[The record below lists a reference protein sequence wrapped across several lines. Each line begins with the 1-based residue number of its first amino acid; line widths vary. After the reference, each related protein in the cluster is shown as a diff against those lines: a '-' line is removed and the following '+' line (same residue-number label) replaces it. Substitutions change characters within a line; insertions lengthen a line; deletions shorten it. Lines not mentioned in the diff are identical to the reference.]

1 MKNKRST
8 KEQSFCWQ
16 EKKVLRLF
24 RCLYV
29 GKELDRIRNLYLTLT
44 EIYSDFNGQD
54 IKYYTE
60 TIAKYSGLSK
70 GWIPKGLKI
79 LEELKVIELVEER
92 SKGKFKGKKLIFTP
106 ENVEEMEKFTG
117 EEEIDNEETI
127 TGETVT
133 EETIAEEIITGETI
147 TGKTI
152 TEETTTGKTITR
164 ETITGETITGETV
177 TGKTIT
183 GETIAEEIIT
193 GETIMGETITGKT
206 ITGETVAGFL
216 QTSEDIFVL
225 EDNKRLKDINNT
237 HTEGEKNIENR
248 ECKKDGMENTP
259 VEIQQILKK
268 YKELNLPDFD
278 YRPENYILLRA
289 YGELGAAKLFE
300 ALTLMSQSKFVKN
313 NMSVNAIFKVE
324 NLKKAINGNFKDKIY
339 KGKKSISDTKKEF
352 KEIEYEDSTGEFI
365 KGLLAKTSRGGVDE
379 EM

>member
-106 ENVEEMEKFTG
+106 ENVEEMEKFTR

-127 TGETVT
+127 AEETII
-133 EETIAEEIITGETI
+133 EETIAEEIIMG
-147 TGKTI
+147 
-152 TEETTTGKTITR
+152 
-164 ETITGETITGETV
+164 ETITGETIT
-177 TGKTIT
+177 
-183 GETIAEEIIT
+183 EEIIT
-193 GETIMGETITGKT
+193 GETIIGETITGKT

-248 ECKKDGMENTP
+248 ECKKVDMENTP

-278 YRPENYILLRA
+278 YRPENHILLRA
-289 YGELGAAKLFE
+289 YGELGAVKLFE

>member
-106 ENVEEMEKFTG
+106 ENVEEMEKFTR
-117 EEEIDNEETI
+117 EEEINNEETTTGETITGEIITEETI
-127 TGETVT
+127 TGETII
-133 EETIAEEIITGETI
+133 EETVTGKTITGETITEEIITGETI

-152 TEETTTGKTITR
+152 TEETTTGKTIT
-164 ETITGETITGETV
+164 GETI
-177 TGKTIT
+177 
-183 GETIAEEIIT
+183 
-193 GETIMGETITGKT
+193 
-206 ITGETVAGFL
+206 AGFL

-248 ECKKDGMENTP
+248 ECKKDDMENTP

>member
-106 ENVEEMEKFTG
+106 ENIEEMEKFTR

-127 TGETVT
+127 IEETVT
-133 EETIAEEIITGETI
+133 GKTITGETIAEEIITGETI
-147 TGKTI
+147 TEKTI
-152 TEETTTGKTITR
+152 A
-164 ETITGETITGETV
+164 GEI
-177 TGKTIT
+177 
-183 GETIAEEIIT
+183 IAEEIIT

-206 ITGETVAGFL
+206 ITGETVADFL

-248 ECKKDGMENTP
+248 ECKKVDMENTP

-289 YGELGAAKLFE
+289 YGELGATKLFE

>member
-106 ENVEEMEKFTG
+106 ENVEEMEKFTR

-127 TGETVT
+127 T
-133 EETIAEEIITGETI
+133 
-147 TGKTI
+147 
-152 TEETTTGKTITR
+152 EETTT
-164 ETITGETITGETV
+164 EE
-177 TGKTIT
+177 TIT
-183 GETIAEEIIT
+183 GETIAEETIT
-193 GETIMGETITGKT
+193 GETIIEETITGKT

>member
-106 ENVEEMEKFTG
+106 ENIEEMEKFTR

-127 TGETVT
+127 IE
-133 EETIAEEIITGETI
+133 
-147 TGKTI
+147 
-152 TEETTTGKTITR
+152 
-164 ETITGETITGETV
+164 ETV

-193 GETIMGETITGKT
+193 GETITEKTIAGEIIAEEIITGETITGKI

-248 ECKKDGMENTP
+248 ECKKDGMKNTP

-278 YRPENYILLRA
+278 YRPENHILLRA

>member
-1 MKNKRST
+1 M
-8 KEQSFCWQ
+8 
-16 EKKVLRLF
+16 RLF

-106 ENVEEMEKFTG
+106 ENVEEMEKFTR
-117 EEEIDNEETI
+117 EEESDNEETVTGKTTTGEII
-127 TGETVT
+127 TGETIT

-152 TEETTTGKTITR
+152 TKETT
-164 ETITGETITGETV
+164 
-177 TGKTIT
+177 
-183 GETIAEEIIT
+183 
-193 GETIMGETITGKT
+193 TGKT

-248 ECKKDGMENTP
+248 ECKKDGMKNTP

-278 YRPENYILLRA
+278 YRPENHILLRA

>member
-1 MKNKRST
+1 
-8 KEQSFCWQ
+8 
-16 EKKVLRLF
+16 
-24 RCLYV
+24 
-29 GKELDRIRNLYLTLT
+29 
-44 EIYSDFNGQD
+44 
-54 IKYYTE
+54 
-60 TIAKYSGLSK
+60 
-70 GWIPKGLKI
+70 
-79 LEELKVIELVEER
+79 
-92 SKGKFKGKKLIFTP
+92 
-106 ENVEEMEKFTG
+106 MEKFTR

-127 TGETVT
+127 T
-133 EETIAEEIITGETI
+133 
-147 TGKTI
+147 
-152 TEETTTGKTITR
+152 EETTT
-164 ETITGETITGETV
+164 EE
-177 TGKTIT
+177 TIT
-183 GETIAEEIIT
+183 GETIAEETIT
-193 GETIMGETITGKT
+193 GETITEETITGKT

-216 QTSEDIFVL
+216 QTSEDSFVL

-248 ECKKDGMENTP
+248 ECKKVDMENTP

>member
-106 ENVEEMEKFTG
+106 ENVEEMEKFTR

-127 TGETVT
+127 T
-133 EETIAEEIITGETI
+133 
-147 TGKTI
+147 
-152 TEETTTGKTITR
+152 EETTT
-164 ETITGETITGETV
+164 EE
-177 TGKTIT
+177 TIT
-183 GETIAEEIIT
+183 GETIAEETIT
-193 GETIMGETITGKT
+193 GETITEETITGKT

-216 QTSEDIFVL
+216 QTSEDSFVL

-248 ECKKDGMENTP
+248 ECKKVDMENTP

-278 YRPENYILLRA
+278 YRPENHILLRA
-289 YGELGAAKLFE
+289 YGELGAVKLFE

>member
-106 ENVEEMEKFTG
+106 ENVEEMEKFTR

-127 TGETVT
+127 AEETII
-133 EETIAEEIITGETI
+133 EETIAEEIIMG
-147 TGKTI
+147 
-152 TEETTTGKTITR
+152 
-164 ETITGETITGETV
+164 ETITGETIT
-177 TGKTIT
+177 
-183 GETIAEEIIT
+183 EEIIT
-193 GETIMGETITGKT
+193 GETIIGETITGKT

-216 QTSEDIFVL
+216 QTSEDSFVL

-248 ECKKDGMENTP
+248 ECKKVDMENTP

-268 YKELNLPDFD
+268 YKELNLPNFD

-289 YGELGAAKLFE
+289 YGELGATKLFE

>member
-106 ENVEEMEKFTG
+106 ENVEEMEKFTR
-117 EEEIDNEETI
+117 EEEIDNE
-127 TGETVT
+127 
-133 EETIAEEIITGETI
+133 
-147 TGKTI
+147 
-152 TEETTTGKTITR
+152 
-164 ETITGETITGETV
+164 ETV

-193 GETIMGETITGKT
+193 GETITEKTIAGEIIAEEIITGETITGKI

-248 ECKKDGMENTP
+248 ECKKVDMENTP

-278 YRPENYILLRA
+278 YRPENHILLRA
-289 YGELGAAKLFE
+289 YGELGAVKLFE

>member
-106 ENVEEMEKFTG
+106 ENIEEMEKFTR

-127 TGETVT
+127 TGEIIT
-133 EETIAEEIITGETI
+133 EETIIE
-147 TGKTI
+147 
-152 TEETTTGKTITR
+152 
-164 ETITGETITGETV
+164 ETV

-183 GETIAEEIIT
+183 GETITEEIIT

-206 ITGETVAGFL
+206 ITGETVADFL
-216 QTSEDIFVL
+216 QTSEDSFVL

-237 HTEGEKNIENR
+237 HTEEEKNIENR

-289 YGELGAAKLFE
+289 YGELGATKLFE

>member
-1 MKNKRST
+1 M
-8 KEQSFCWQ
+8 
-16 EKKVLRLF
+16 RLF

-106 ENVEEMEKFTG
+106 ENVEEMEKFTR
-117 EEEIDNEETI
+117 EEEIDNE
-127 TGETVT
+127 
-133 EETIAEEIITGETI
+133 
-147 TGKTI
+147 
-152 TEETTTGKTITR
+152 
-164 ETITGETITGETV
+164 ETV

-193 GETIMGETITGKT
+193 GETITEKTIAGEIIAEEIITGETITGKI

-248 ECKKDGMENTP
+248 ECKKVDMENTP

-278 YRPENYILLRA
+278 YRPENHILLRA
-289 YGELGAAKLFE
+289 YGELGAVKLFE

>member
-106 ENVEEMEKFTG
+106 ENIEEMEKFTR

-127 TGETVT
+127 AEETITGETIIEETVTGETVAGKT
-133 EETIAEEIITGETI
+133 ITGETIAEEIITGETI

-152 TEETTTGKTITR
+152 TEETT
-164 ETITGETITGETV
+164 
-177 TGKTIT
+177 
-183 GETIAEEIIT
+183 
-193 GETIMGETITGKT
+193 TGKT

-278 YRPENYILLRA
+278 YRPENHILLRA

>member
-106 ENVEEMEKFTG
+106 ENIEEMEKFTR

-127 TGETVT
+127 AEETITGETIT
-133 EETIAEEIITGETI
+133 EETVTGKTI

-152 TEETTTGKTITR
+152 TEETT
-164 ETITGETITGETV
+164 
-177 TGKTIT
+177 
-183 GETIAEEIIT
+183 
-193 GETIMGETITGKT
+193 TGKT

-248 ECKKDGMENTP
+248 ECKKDDMENTP

-289 YGELGAAKLFE
+289 YGELGATKLFE

>member
-106 ENVEEMEKFTG
+106 ENVEEMEKFTR
-117 EEEIDNEETI
+117 EEEINNEEAIAEETI
-127 TGETVT
+127 TGETIT
-133 EETIAEEIITGETI
+133 EEIITGETI

-152 TEETTTGKTITR
+152 TEETT
-164 ETITGETITGETV
+164 
-177 TGKTIT
+177 
-183 GETIAEEIIT
+183 
-193 GETIMGETITGKT
+193 TGKT

-248 ECKKDGMENTP
+248 ECKKVDMENTP

>member
-1 MKNKRST
+1 M
-8 KEQSFCWQ
+8 
-16 EKKVLRLF
+16 RLF

-106 ENVEEMEKFTG
+106 ENIEEMEKFTR
-117 EEEIDNEETI
+117 EEESDNEETVTGKTTTGEII
-127 TGETVT
+127 TGETIT

-147 TGKTI
+147 TGKI
-152 TEETTTGKTITR
+152 
-164 ETITGETITGETV
+164 
-177 TGKTIT
+177 
-183 GETIAEEIIT
+183 
-193 GETIMGETITGKT
+193 

-248 ECKKDGMENTP
+248 ECKKDGMKNTP

-278 YRPENYILLRA
+278 YRPENHILLRA

>member
-106 ENVEEMEKFTG
+106 ENIEEMEKFTR
-117 EEEIDNEETI
+117 EEEINNEETI
-127 TGETVT
+127 IE
-133 EETIAEEIITGETI
+133 
-147 TGKTI
+147 
-152 TEETTTGKTITR
+152 
-164 ETITGETITGETV
+164 ETV

-183 GETIAEEIIT
+183 GETIAEETIT
-193 GETIMGETITGKT
+193 GETITEETITGKT

-278 YRPENYILLRA
+278 YRPENHILLRA

>member
-106 ENVEEMEKFTG
+106 ENIEEMEKFTR

-127 TGETVT
+127 T
-133 EETIAEEIITGETI
+133 
-147 TGKTI
+147 
-152 TEETTTGKTITR
+152 EETTT
-164 ETITGETITGETV
+164 EE
-177 TGKTIT
+177 TIT
-183 GETIAEEIIT
+183 GETIAEETIT
-193 GETIMGETITGKT
+193 GETIIEETITGKT

-278 YRPENYILLRA
+278 YRPENHILLRA
-289 YGELGAAKLFE
+289 YGELGATKLFE

>member
-106 ENVEEMEKFTG
+106 ENIEEMEKFTR

-127 TGETVT
+127 AEETITGETIIETIAGETIT
-133 EETIAEEIITGETI
+133 EETITGESIAEEIIMGETI

-152 TEETTTGKTITR
+152 TE
-164 ETITGETITGETV
+164 
-177 TGKTIT
+177 
-183 GETIAEEIIT
+183 
-193 GETIMGETITGKT
+193 ETITGKT

-289 YGELGAAKLFE
+289 YGELGATKLFE

>member
-106 ENVEEMEKFTG
+106 ENIEEMEKFTG
-117 EEEIDNEETI
+117 EEEINNEEA
-127 TGETVT
+127 
-133 EETIAEEIITGETI
+133 IAE
-147 TGKTI
+147 
-152 TEETTTGKTITR
+152 
-164 ETITGETITGETV
+164 ETITGETV

-193 GETIMGETITGKT
+193 GETITGKTITEETITGKT
-206 ITGETVAGFL
+206 ITGETIAGFL

>member
-106 ENVEEMEKFTG
+106 ENVEEMEKFTR
-117 EEEIDNEETI
+117 EEEINNEETI
-127 TGETVT
+127 IE
-133 EETIAEEIITGETI
+133 
-147 TGKTI
+147 
-152 TEETTTGKTITR
+152 
-164 ETITGETITGETV
+164 ETV

-183 GETIAEEIIT
+183 GETIAEETIT
-193 GETIMGETITGKT
+193 GETITEETITGKT

-216 QTSEDIFVL
+216 QTSEDSFVL

-278 YRPENYILLRA
+278 YRPENHILLRA

>member
-106 ENVEEMEKFTG
+106 ENIEEMEKFTR
-117 EEEIDNEETI
+117 EEEIDNEET
-127 TGETVT
+127 T
-133 EETIAEEIITGETI
+133 TGETI
-147 TGKTI
+147 TGEII
-152 TEETTTGKTITR
+152 TE
-164 ETITGETITGETV
+164 ETITGETV

-183 GETIAEEIIT
+183 GETITEET
-193 GETIMGETITGKT
+193 TTGKT

>member
-106 ENVEEMEKFTG
+106 ENIEEMEKFTG
-117 EEEIDNEETI
+117 EEEINNEETI
-127 TGETVT
+127 IE
-133 EETIAEEIITGETI
+133 
-147 TGKTI
+147 
-152 TEETTTGKTITR
+152 
-164 ETITGETITGETV
+164 ETV

-183 GETIAEEIIT
+183 GETIIEESIAGKTIT
-193 GETIMGETITGKT
+193 GETIAEEITMGETITGETITGETITGKT
-206 ITGETVAGFL
+206 ITGETVADFL

-278 YRPENYILLRA
+278 YRPENHILLRA

>member
-106 ENVEEMEKFTG
+106 ENIEEMEKFTR

-127 TGETVT
+127 TGEIIT
-133 EETIAEEIITGETI
+133 EETIIE
-147 TGKTI
+147 
-152 TEETTTGKTITR
+152 
-164 ETITGETITGETV
+164 ETV

-183 GETIAEEIIT
+183 GETITEEIIT

-206 ITGETVAGFL
+206 ITGETVADFL
-216 QTSEDIFVL
+216 QTSEDSFVL

-237 HTEGEKNIENR
+237 HTEEEKNIENR

-278 YRPENYILLRA
+278 YRPENHILLRA
-289 YGELGAAKLFE
+289 YGELGATKLFE

>member
-106 ENVEEMEKFTG
+106 ENVEEMEKFTR

-127 TGETVT
+127 AEETII
-133 EETIAEEIITGETI
+133 EETIAEEIIMG
-147 TGKTI
+147 
-152 TEETTTGKTITR
+152 
-164 ETITGETITGETV
+164 ETITGETIT
-177 TGKTIT
+177 
-183 GETIAEEIIT
+183 EEIIT
-193 GETIMGETITGKT
+193 GETIIGETITGKT

-216 QTSEDIFVL
+216 QTSEDSFVL

-248 ECKKDGMENTP
+248 ECKKVDMENTP

-268 YKELNLPDFD
+268 YKELNLPNFD

>member
-106 ENVEEMEKFTG
+106 ENVEEMEKFTR

-127 TGETVT
+127 AEETII
-133 EETIAEEIITGETI
+133 EETIAEEIIMG
-147 TGKTI
+147 
-152 TEETTTGKTITR
+152 
-164 ETITGETITGETV
+164 ETITGETTTGETIIEETV

-183 GETIAEEIIT
+183 
-193 GETIMGETITGKT
+193 GETITGKT

-237 HTEGEKNIENR
+237 HTGEEKNIEKR
-248 ECKKDGMENTP
+248 KCKKDDMENTP

-278 YRPENYILLRA
+278 YRPENHILLRA
-289 YGELGAAKLFE
+289 YGELGAVKLFE

>member
-106 ENVEEMEKFTG
+106 ENVEEMEKFTR
-117 EEEIDNEETI
+117 EEEINNEEAIAEETI
-127 TGETVT
+127 TGETT
-133 EETIAEEIITGETI
+133 TGETI
-147 TGKTI
+147 I
-152 TEETTTGKTITR
+152 E
-164 ETITGETITGETV
+164 ETV

-183 GETIAEEIIT
+183 
-193 GETIMGETITGKT
+193 GETITGKT

-248 ECKKDGMENTP
+248 ECKKDDMENTP

-268 YKELNLPDFD
+268 YKELNLPNFD

>member
-106 ENVEEMEKFTG
+106 ENIEEMEKFTR

-127 TGETVT
+127 T
-133 EETIAEEIITGETI
+133 
-147 TGKTI
+147 
-152 TEETTTGKTITR
+152 EETTT
-164 ETITGETITGETV
+164 EE
-177 TGKTIT
+177 TIT
-183 GETIAEEIIT
+183 GETIAEETIT
-193 GETIMGETITGKT
+193 GETIIEETITGKT
-206 ITGETVAGFL
+206 ITGETVADFL
-216 QTSEDIFVL
+216 QTSEDSFVL

-237 HTEGEKNIENR
+237 HTEEEKNIENR

-289 YGELGAAKLFE
+289 YGELGATKLFE

>member
-106 ENVEEMEKFTG
+106 ENVEEMEKFTR
-117 EEEIDNEETI
+117 EEEIDNE
-127 TGETVT
+127 
-133 EETIAEEIITGETI
+133 
-147 TGKTI
+147 
-152 TEETTTGKTITR
+152 
-164 ETITGETITGETV
+164 ETITGETV

-289 YGELGAAKLFE
+289 YGELGATKLFE

>member
-106 ENVEEMEKFTG
+106 ENVEEMEKFTR

-133 EETIAEEIITGETI
+133 GKTITGETITGETITGETITEEIITGETI

-152 TEETTTGKTITR
+152 TEETT
-164 ETITGETITGETV
+164 
-177 TGKTIT
+177 
-183 GETIAEEIIT
+183 
-193 GETIMGETITGKT
+193 TGKT

-248 ECKKDGMENTP
+248 ECKKVDMENTP

>member
-1 MKNKRST
+1 M
-8 KEQSFCWQ
+8 
-16 EKKVLRLF
+16 RLF

-106 ENVEEMEKFTG
+106 ENVEEMEKFTR

-127 TGETVT
+127 IEETITGETVTGETVT
-133 EETIAEEIITGETI
+133 EETIAGEIIM
-147 TGKTI
+147 
-152 TEETTTGKTITR
+152 
-164 ETITGETITGETV
+164 
-177 TGKTIT
+177 
-183 GETIAEEIIT
+183 

-289 YGELGAAKLFE
+289 YGELGATKLFE

>member
-106 ENVEEMEKFTG
+106 ENIEEMEKFTR

-127 TGETVT
+127 IEETVTGKTITGETII
-133 EETIAEEIITGETI
+133 EETIAGEIIAEEIITGETI

-152 TEETTTGKTITR
+152 TEETT
-164 ETITGETITGETV
+164 
-177 TGKTIT
+177 
-183 GETIAEEIIT
+183 
-193 GETIMGETITGKT
+193 TGKT

-248 ECKKDGMENTP
+248 EYKKVDMENTP

>member
-106 ENVEEMEKFTG
+106 ENIEEMEKFTR
-117 EEEIDNEETI
+117 EEEIDNE
-127 TGETVT
+127 
-133 EETIAEEIITGETI
+133 
-147 TGKTI
+147 
-152 TEETTTGKTITR
+152 
-164 ETITGETITGETV
+164 ETV

-193 GETIMGETITGKT
+193 GETITGKTITKETTTGKT

-248 ECKKDGMENTP
+248 ECKKDGMKNTP

-278 YRPENYILLRA
+278 YRPENHILLRA

>member
-1 MKNKRST
+1 MENKGST

-106 ENVEEMEKFTG
+106 ENIEEMERFTG
-117 EEEIDNEETI
+117 EEEINN
-127 TGETVT
+127 
-133 EETIAEEIITGETI
+133 EETIAE
-147 TGKTI
+147 
-152 TEETTTGKTITR
+152 

-183 GETIAEEIIT
+183 GETITEEIIT
-193 GETIMGETITGKT
+193 GKTITEETTTGKT

-278 YRPENYILLRA
+278 YRPENHILLRA